1 MYSLIHSYLWQG
13 TAREGQNLTTMA
25 LLCGCPPATAITSPD
40 IQACYEDIGQIQRLL
55 FQRKYSSGT
64 TLNSFTI
71 ASANPNVLASWT
83 PLLAASDG
91 TKVVQTPYV
100 QSVEM
105 TAGEPVTFGG
115 GNDTLGGIETIV
127 AVDPTTFNAMFH
139 RRSQIEIDNMK
150 SLMCEIL
157 SVYFI
162 DEYGRIIGLAD
173 DNDSATTFRGF
184 PVAEG
189 TLFIGDKVFGG
200 RTSPDM
206 NALRFQLLPNWS
218 DNLYVVTPT
227 NFDPLDNLV

>member
-1 MYSLIHSYLWQG
+1 
-13 TAREGQNLTTMA
+13 MA
-25 LLCGCPPATAITSPD
+25 LLCGCPPAAAITTPD
-40 IQACYEDIGQIQRLL
+40 IQECYEDIGQIQRLL

-64 TLNSFTI
+64 TQNSFTI
-71 ASANPNVLASWT
+71 ASANPNLLASWT
-83 PLLAASDG
+83 PLLAAVDG
-91 TKVVQTPYV
+91 TKVVQTPYI
-100 QSVEM
+100 QGVEM
-105 TAGEPVTFGG
+105 APGEPVTFGG

-127 AVDPTTFNAMFH
+127 AVDPSTFSGMFH

-150 SLMCEIL
+150 ALMCEIL

-173 DNDSATTFRGF
+173 DNDSATTFKGF

-200 RTSPDM
+200 RTQPDM

-227 NFDPLDNLV
+227 NFNPLDNLV